1 MISFLIGA
9 ASAVT
14 GALGFGSGC
23 VMLICLTLQGVE
35 RLTASGINLLF
46 FPVTGA
52 FSLFLHHRHGLVCW
66 KLALP
71 MLVAGCVGAL
81 AGCWAAGILPQQW
94 LSRLFGILLLGLGLR
109 ELWGCF
115 KKRPPLHNPTKPGAK

>member
-14 GALGFGSGC
+14 ASLGFGSGC

-46 FPVTGA
+46 FPCTGA
-52 FSLFLHHRHGLVCW
+52 FSLVLHHRRGLVCW
-66 KLALP
+66 RQALP
-71 MLVAGCVGAL
+71 MAVLGCIGAL
-81 AGCWAAGILPQQW
+81 VGSWTAGVFPQQW
-94 LSRLFGILLLGLGLR
+94 TSHLFGVLLLVLGLR
-109 ELWGCF
+109 ELLGCLQKNRF
-115 KKRPPLHNPTKPGAK
+115 LHNSEESGAE